1 MASQG
6 LRASF
11 FRFYHWLKEYVTPGL
26 VYSQDLFERELESVV
41 REETVWLDVGCG
53 HQLLPPWRLSTERV
67 LIGRSALVVGI
78 DLDFPS
84 LGNHR
89 SISRTCMATASNL
102 PFADGT
108 FDLVTANMVVEHL
121 DDPVTQFAEITRVL
135 KPGGIFM
142 FHTPNVYGYTTVGAR
157 LIPRR
162 LKGRTIQFL
171 EGREEAD
178 VFPAHYRAN
187 SESRIRQIAS
197 QVGLNISRFRL
208 VCSSAQFVM
217 LPPLLILEL
226 LWIRLLLTRL
236 FRKLR
241 TNIICCLRRPDR

>member
-1 MASQG
+1 MAFNG
-6 LRASF
+6 LRGSL

-26 VYSQDLFERELESVV
+26 VYSQELFERELESVV
-41 REETVWLDVGCG
+41 RDETVWLDVGCG

-84 LGNHR
+84 LGSHR
-89 SISRTCMATASNL
+89 SISHTCMATASNL

-121 DDPVTQFAEITRVL
+121 DDPVTQFSEVRRVL

-142 FHTPNVYGYTTVGAR
+142 FHTPNVYGYTTIGAR
-157 LIPRR
+157 LIPGA
-162 LKGRTIQFL
+162 LKGKAIKLL
-171 EGREEAD
+171 EGRDESD

-187 SESRIRQIAS
+187 SENKIRQIAR
-197 QVGLNISRFRL
+197 QVGLETERIRL

-217 LPPLLILEL
+217 LPPFLLIEL
-226 LWIRLLLTRL
+226 LWIRLLLTRP

-241 TNIICCLRRPDR
+241 TNIICRLRRPEQ